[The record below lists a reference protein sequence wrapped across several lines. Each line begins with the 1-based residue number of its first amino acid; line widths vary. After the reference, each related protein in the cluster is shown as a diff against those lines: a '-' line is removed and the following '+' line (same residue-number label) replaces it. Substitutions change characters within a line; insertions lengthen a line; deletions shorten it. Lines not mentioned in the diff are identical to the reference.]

1 MRVGGSDFGCW
12 ANVSSL
18 PLSRNSRGYDG
29 KIEEVGKWFA
39 KQRSSDLQKPEN
51 RSKPVAVGRSA
62 SKSLKTSHSHN
73 SSEWGKEVVCFR
85 GGGV

>member
-18 PLSRNSRGYDG
+18 PLSRDSRGHDG

-39 KQRSSDLQKPEN
+39 KQCLLQYHSCPDI
-51 RSKPVAVGRSA
+51 
-62 SKSLKTSHSHN
+62 TSGLHITN
-73 SSEWGKEVVCFR
+73 KK
-85 GGGV
+85 